1 MLSPFLLENLSRLQL
16 APHATPAS
24 VVPAPPTAGS
34 LPGCEMRNDDG
45 CFWCLDRSLHS
56 LWREDN
62 KHPAAKSYRANPP
75 AVEHH
80 DDILFLREHYPADA
94 LLLDL
99 ETCGFAGSAIF
110 LIGLLHWQQGEWRL
124 TQLLA
129 RDYSEELAILQSMK
143 ALAADKRV
151 LVSFNGKSFDGP
163 MIEDRR
169 ARYRVEPCTTRL
181 RHCDLLH
188 HARRRWRKQLPD
200 CKLQTLER
208 WICQR
213 HRRGDISGAQVPL
226 AYHAY
231 VRTGDVRAVREILHH
246 NALDLVTL
254 LQLAE
259 VLMPEASS

>member
-1 MLSPFLLENLSRLQL
+1 MLSPFLLENLARLQL
-16 APHATPAS
+16 APHAATAPAA
-24 VVPAPPTAGS
+24 PAPLNADT
-34 LPGCEMRNDDG
+34 LPGCEMGSDDG
-45 CFWCLDRSLHS
+45 RFWCVDRSLHS
-56 LWREDN
+56 LLREDSN
-62 KHPAAKSYRANPP
+62 PARAQLCRAHPQAA
-75 AVEHH
+75 EHH
-80 DDILFLREHYPADA
+80 DDLIFLRNCYPRGA

-110 LIGLLHWQQGEWRL
+110 LIGLLHWKQGEWRL
-124 TQLLA
+124 AQLLA
-129 RDYSEELAILQSMK
+129 RDYSEELAILQHLH
-143 ALAADKRV
+143 ALAADKSV

-169 ARYRVEPCTTRL
+169 ARYRLEPCTPRL

-213 HRRGDISGAQVPL
+213 QRRGDISGAQVPL

-231 VRTGDVRAVREILHH
+231 VRTGDVRALREILHH
-246 NALDLVTL
+246 NALDLITL

-259 VLMPEASS
+259 VLMPGISS